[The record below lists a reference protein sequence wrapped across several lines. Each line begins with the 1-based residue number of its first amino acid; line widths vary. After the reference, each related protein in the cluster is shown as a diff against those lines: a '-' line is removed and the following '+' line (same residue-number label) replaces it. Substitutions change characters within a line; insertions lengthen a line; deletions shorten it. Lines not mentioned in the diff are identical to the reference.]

1 MNETAEPL
9 RILAI
14 DDSASARK
22 VFQEVL
28 LLLGVSSPNL
38 RLAADGAEGLRCA
51 AEWDPDVVFLDVELH
66 PVLGMAAHPPSS
78 PAPELNGVEVGRQ
91 LLGGPNRR
99 PKVVVVTAL
108 DRDEPRV
115 RALVREGAS
124 DVIMK
129 PIRAQRVD
137 EVLRKLGFVP
147 PPTRPRG

>member
-1 MNETAEPL
+1 MGENGGPV

-14 DDSASARK
+14 DDSPSARK

-28 LLLGVSSPNL
+28 LLLGVSTPNL
-38 RLAADGAEGLRCA
+38 RLAADGADGLRLA

-66 PVLGMAAHPPSS
+66 PPMGSS
-78 PAPELNGVEVGRQ
+78 GGGARAEAPELNGVEVGRR
-91 LLGGPNRR
+91 LLEGSQHR

-115 RALVREGAS
+115 KALVRHGAA

-147 PPTRPRG
+147 PTDRHRF